1 MKGHPHSDISTAP
14 RRNARRLPR
23 GEACVDLARALA
35 ALRARLEGEGEG
47 REREAGGRRGGGL
60 TRAAPPAAVRTA
72 IASLIANAEAR
83 RQLAAAPPL
92 PPAPPARLL
101 GAAPADASD
110 LRCVLLALNAT
121 LAPRFRERA
130 RELAASLDES
140 AARVEAAR
148 EPRVRSYSRAPPSSL
163 EPLVR
168 PTLYGAVAGR
178 RRFLAAP
185 CLATI
190 TGSRVILM
198 LLAGMLSKEK
208 SDLNIALIARRNSML
223 NEALMK
229 FRERFIDLFTWPYI
243 LSNEPPEYYASHA
256 SELQAKRAR
265 ATRSERRGRAL
276 PDVPGVTIPRARRRK
291 QPRARDDERIDADA
305 MDVDETTLLDI
316 GRNFALKSNPFKE
329 SSDEEV

>member
-35 ALRARLEGEGEG
+35 ALRARLEGEG
-47 REREAGGRRGGGL
+47 REEAAGRRGGL

-72 IASLIANAEAR
+72 LASLIANAEAR
-83 RQLAAAPPL
+83 RQLAAAPP

-121 LAPRFRERA
+121 LAQRFRERA
-130 RELAASLDES
+130 RELAAALDES